1 MDEYCEVSRPQ
12 YELKATDIT
21 PTLEASFWSLV
32 KIDWQ
37 TGCWLWQGMETT
49 RGYGRF
55 KVMSTGRG
63 GTGSGIRISAH
74 RIAYA
79 LAWGYVPATEGLA
92 VMHTCH
98 NVRCVAPHH
107 LEIGTDQQNLKDRD
121 DRRRA
126 RAAA

>member
-1 MDEYCEVSRPQ
+1 MSRPQ
-12 YELKATDIT
+12 YALSATDI
-21 PTLEASFWSLV
+21 PAHLEASFWSLV

-49 RGYGRF
+49 GGYGRF
-55 KVMSTGRG
+55 KVISTGRKG
-63 GTGSGIRISAH
+63 KSTIRLSAH

-79 LAWGYVPATEGLA
+79 LAWGYVPATDGVV
-92 VMHTCH
+92 VMHDCH
-98 NVRCVAPHH
+98 NARCVAPHH
-107 LEIGTDQQNLKDRD
+107 LTLGTDQQNLKDRD